1 MAENQETEKV
11 TTPLPRREGQ
21 RGRSSNYELLTNGS
35 IPKVVGMM
43 SVPTIISMLT
53 SSLYSLADTFFVGQI
68 DTQATAAVGIVFA
81 VLSVFQAFAFFFG
94 HGSGN
99 YMSRMLGARRRDE
112 AVRMASTGFF
122 TALIFGIFL
131 AVIGLLLLTPL
142 SLLLGSTDTIL
153 PYTERYLGI
162 ILLGTPL
169 QMGAMVLNNQ
179 MRFQGNARYAMIG
192 IVSGTLL
199 NVVLDP
205 LLIFVCH
212 LGISGA
218 ALATVLGHLCSFL
231 LLLYLSRKGEN
242 ISPISRLKGSGSTLH
257 LLWEIVRAGS
267 PSLMRQGLG
276 SIATLML
283 NIVAAGYGDAAV
295 AAMSIVGRITFVVY
309 SIIIG
314 LGQGYQPLCG
324 FSYGAGLFSR
334 VKQGFWFCVK
344 VGTAFLIVCTAIG
357 FLFTEQIISVFRD
370 DMDVIRIGSEALRYQ
385 LYTYPIGAFIL
396 LSNMMMQ
403 TINHPWKANLMAS
416 ARRGLFFIPLIVLLP
431 YWFGLQGVEMC
442 QAVSDVFTFLLAVP
456 LVWSVFRRM

>member
-1 MAENQETEKV
+1 MKN
-11 TTPLPRREGQ
+11 
-21 RGRSSNYELLTNGS
+21 SNYDLLTHGS
-35 IPKVVGMM
+35 IPRVVGMM

-99 YMSRMLGARRRDE
+99 YMSRMLGAKRRNE

-122 TALIFGIFL
+122 TALIFGVVM
-131 AVIGLLLLTPL
+131 AVTGLLLLTPL
-142 SLLLGSTDTIL
+142 SRWLGSTDTIL

-162 ILLGTPL
+162 ILVGTPL
-169 QMGAMVLNNQ
+169 NMGAMVLNNQ
-179 MRFQGNARYAMIG
+179 MRFQGNARYAMVG
-192 IVSGTLL
+192 IVTGTLL
-199 NVVLDP
+199 NVALDP
-205 LLIFVCH
+205 LLIFVFD

-218 ALATVLGHLCSFL
+218 ALATVLGQLCSFL
-231 LLLYLSRKGEN
+231 LLLYLSTKGEN
-242 ISPISRLKGSGSTLH
+242 IRIHPRNFTPSLH
-257 LLWEIVRAGS
+257 FQKEIVAAGS

-324 FSYGAGLFSR
+324 FSYGAGLYDR
-334 VKQGFWFCVK
+334 VKRGFWFCVK
-344 VGTAFLIVCTAIG
+344 VGTAFLILCTIVG
-357 FLFTEQIISVFRD
+357 FLFTEQIISAFRD
-370 DMDVIRIGSEALRYQ
+370 DTDVIFIGSEALRYQ
-385 LYTYPIGAFIL
+385 LFTYPIGAFIL

-403 TINHPWKANLMAS
+403 TINRPWQANLMAS
-416 ARRGLFFIPLIVLLP
+416 ARRGLFFIPLIIVLP
-431 YWFGLQGVEMC
+431 IFFGLRGVEMC

-456 LVWSVFRRM
+456 LVASVFRRM

>member
-1 MAENQETEKV
+1 MKN
-11 TTPLPRREGQ
+11 
-21 RGRSSNYELLTNGS
+21 SNYDLLTHGS
-35 IPKVVGMM
+35 IPRVVGMM

-99 YMSRMLGARRRDE
+99 YMSRMLGAKRQDE

-122 TALIFGIFL
+122 TALIFGVVM
-131 AVIGLLLLTPL
+131 AVVGLILLTPL
-142 SLLLGSTDTIL
+142 SRWLGSTPTIL

-169 QMGAMVLNNQ
+169 NMGAMVLNNQ
-179 MRFQGNARYAMIG
+179 MRFQGNARWAMYG
-192 IVSGTLL
+192 IVTGTIL
-199 NVVLDP
+199 NVLLDP
-205 LLIFVCH
+205 LLIFVFG

-242 ISPISRLKGSGSTLH
+242 IRINPRNFTPSLRLQK
-257 LLWEIVRAGS
+257 EIIAAGS

-276 SIATLML
+276 SIATLLL
-283 NIVAAGYGDAAV
+283 NVVAAGYGDAAV

-324 FSYGAGLFSR
+324 FSYGAGLYDR

-344 VGTAFLIVCTAIG
+344 VGTAFLILCTVVG
-357 FLFTEQIISVFRD
+357 FLFTEQIIGVFRD
-370 DMDVIRIGSEALRYQ
+370 DMDVICIGSEALRYQ

-416 ARRGLFFIPLIVLLP
+416 ARRGLFFIPLIILLP
-431 YWFGLQGVEMC
+431 HWFGLQGVEMC

-456 LVWSVFRRM
+456 LVASVFRKM

>member
-1 MAENQETEKV
+1 MKQN
-11 TTPLPRREGQ
+11 
-21 RGRSSNYELLTNGS
+21 NYELLTHGS
-35 IPKVVGMM
+35 IPRVVGMM

-99 YMSRMLGARRRDE
+99 YMSRMLGAKRRDE
-112 AVRMASTGFF
+112 AVHMASTGFF
-122 TALIFGIFL
+122 TALLFGVVMAIT
-131 AVIGLLLLTPL
+131 GLLLIRPL
-142 SLLLGSTDTIL
+142 SLWLGSTPTIL
-153 PYTERYLGI
+153 PYTEKYLGI

-169 QMGAMVLNNQ
+169 NMGAMVLNNQ
-179 MRFQGNARYAMIG
+179 MRFQGNARWAMYG
-192 IVSGTLL
+192 IVTGTVL
-199 NVVLDP
+199 NVLLDP
-205 LLIFVCH
+205 LLIFVCG

-218 ALATVLGHLCSFL
+218 ALATVLGQLCSFL
-231 LLLYLSRKGEN
+231 LLFILSRRGDN
-242 ISPISRLKGSGSTLH
+242 IYPSVRKPSKTFYYLGQIVSG
-257 LLWEIVRAGS
+257 GS

-276 SIATLML
+276 SIATLLL
-283 NIVAAGYGDAAV
+283 NVVAAGYGDAAV

-324 FSYGAGLFSR
+324 FSYGAQLFER

-344 VGTAFLIVCTAIG
+344 VGTAFLIVCTVIG
-357 FLFTEQIISVFRD
+357 FLFTEPIIALFRND
-370 DMDVIRIGSEALRYQ
+370 ADVIRIGSEALRYQ

-416 ARRGLFFIPLIVLLP
+416 ARRGLFFIPLIMVLPL
-431 YWFGLQGVEMC
+431 WFGLQGVEMC

-456 LVWSVFRRM
+456 LVWSVFRKM

>member
-1 MAENQETEKV
+1 
-11 TTPLPRREGQ
+11 
-21 RGRSSNYELLTNGS
+21 
-35 IPKVVGMM
+35 M

-99 YMSRMLGARRRDE
+99 YMSRMLGAKQRDE

-122 TALIFGIFL
+122 TALLFGVVM
-131 AVIGLLLLTPL
+131 AVTGLLLLTPL
-142 SLLLGSTDTIL
+142 SRWLGSTETIL

-162 ILLGTPL
+162 ILVGTPL
-169 QMGAMVLNNQ
+169 NMGAMVLNNQ
-179 MRFQGNARYAMIG
+179 MRFQGNARYAMVG
-192 IVSGTLL
+192 IVTGTLL
-199 NVVLDP
+199 NVALDP
-205 LLIFVCH
+205 LLIFVFD

-242 ISPISRLKGSGSTLH
+242 IRIHFRNFTPTLH
-257 LLWEIVRAGS
+257 MQKEIIAGGS

-276 SIATLML
+276 SIATLLL

-324 FSYGAGLFSR
+324 FSYGAGLYDR
-334 VKQGFWFCVK
+334 VKQGFWFCIK
-344 VGTAFLIVCTAIG
+344 VGTAFLIVCTIVG

-370 DMDVIRIGSEALRYQ
+370 DIDVVSIGSEALRYQ

-403 TINHPWKANLMAS
+403 TINRPWQANLMAS
-416 ARRGLFFIPLIVLLP
+416 ARRGLFFIPLIILLP
-431 YWFGLQGVEMC
+431 FFFGLKGVEMC
-442 QAVSDVFTFLLAVP
+442 QAVSDVFTLLLAMP
-456 LVWSVFRRM
+456 LVASVFRRM

>member
-1 MAENQETEKV
+1 MKN
-11 TTPLPRREGQ
+11 
-21 RGRSSNYELLTNGS
+21 SNYDLLTHGS
-35 IPKVVGMM
+35 IPRVVGMM

-99 YMSRMLGARRRDE
+99 YMSRMLGAKRRNE

-122 TALIFGIFL
+122 TALIFGVVM
-131 AVIGLLLLTPL
+131 AVTGLLLLTPL
-142 SLLLGSTDTIL
+142 SRWLGSTDTIL

-162 ILLGTPL
+162 ILVGTPL
-169 QMGAMVLNNQ
+169 NMGAMVLNNQ
-179 MRFQGNARYAMIG
+179 MRFQGNARYAMVG
-192 IVSGTLL
+192 IVTGTLL
-199 NVVLDP
+199 NVALDP
-205 LLIFVCH
+205 LLIFVFD

-218 ALATVLGHLCSFL
+218 ALATVLGQLCSFL
-231 LLLYLSRKGEN
+231 LLLYLSTKGEN
-242 ISPISRLKGSGSTLH
+242 IRIHPRNFTPSLH
-257 LLWEIVRAGS
+257 FQKEIVVAGS

-276 SIATLML
+276 SIATLLL

-324 FSYGAGLFSR
+324 FSYGAGLYDR
-334 VKQGFWFCVK
+334 VKRGFWFCVK
-344 VGTAFLIVCTAIG
+344 VGTAFLILCTIVG
-357 FLFTEQIISVFRD
+357 FLFTEQIISAFRD
-370 DMDVIRIGSEALRYQ
+370 DTDVIFIGSEALRYQ
-385 LYTYPIGAFIL
+385 LFTYPIGAFIL

-403 TINHPWKANLMAS
+403 TINRPWQANLMAS
-416 ARRGLFFIPLIVLLP
+416 ARRGLFFIPLIIVLP
-431 YWFGLQGVEMC
+431 IFFGLRGVEMC

-456 LVWSVFRRM
+456 LVASVFRRM

>member
-1 MAENQETEKV
+1 MKK
-11 TTPLPRREGQ
+11 
-21 RGRSSNYELLTNGS
+21 SNYELLTHGS

-53 SSLYSLADTFFVGQI
+53 SSLYSLVDTFFVGQI

-99 YMSRMLGARRRDE
+99 YMSRMLGAKQRDE

-122 TALIFGIFL
+122 TALIFGVVM
-131 AVIGLLLLTPL
+131 AVIGLILLRPL
-142 SLLLGSTDTIL
+142 SLWLGSTPTIL
-153 PYTERYLGI
+153 PYTEKYLGI

-169 QMGAMVLNNQ
+169 NMGAMVLNNQ
-179 MRFQGNARYAMIG
+179 MRFQGNARWAMYG
-192 IVSGTLL
+192 IVTGTIL
-199 NVVLDP
+199 NVLLDP

-218 ALATVLGHLCSFL
+218 ALATVLGQLCSFL

-242 ISPISRLKGSGSTLH
+242 IRIHLRNFTPSLH
-257 LLWEIVRAGS
+257 FQKEIVAAGS

-276 SIATLML
+276 SIATLLL

-344 VGTAFLIVCTAIG
+344 VGTAFLVLCTIIG

-370 DMDVIRIGSEALRYQ
+370 DVDVIRIGSEALRYQ

-403 TINHPWKANLMAS
+403 TINRPWKANLMAS
-416 ARRGLFFIPLIVLLP
+416 ARRGLFFIPLILLLP

-442 QAVSDVFTFLLAVP
+442 QAVSDVCTFLLAVP
-456 LVWSVFRRM
+456 LVYSVFRKM

>member
-1 MAENQETEKV
+1 MRN
-11 TTPLPRREGQ
+11 
-21 RGRSSNYELLTNGS
+21 NYELLTHGS
-35 IPKVVGMM
+35 IPRVVGMM

-99 YMSRMLGARRRDE
+99 YMSRMLGAKQRDE

-122 TALIFGIFL
+122 TALLFGVVM
-131 AVIGLLLLTPL
+131 AVTGLLLLTPL
-142 SLLLGSTDTIL
+142 SRWLGSTETIL

-162 ILLGTPL
+162 ILVGTPL
-169 QMGAMVLNNQ
+169 NMGAMVLNNQ
-179 MRFQGNARYAMIG
+179 MRFQGNARYAMVG
-192 IVSGTLL
+192 IVTGTLL
-199 NVVLDP
+199 NVALDP
-205 LLIFVCH
+205 LLIFVFD

-242 ISPISRLKGSGSTLH
+242 IRIHFRNFTPTLH
-257 LLWEIVRAGS
+257 MQKEIIAGGS

-276 SIATLML
+276 SIATLLL

-324 FSYGAGLFSR
+324 FSYGAGLYDR

-403 TINHPWKANLMAS
+403 TINRPWQANLMAS
-416 ARRGLFFIPLIVLLP
+416 ARRGLFFIPLIILLP
-431 YWFGLQGVEMC
+431 IFFGLKGVEMC
-442 QAVSDVFTFLLAVP
+442 QAVSDVFTLLLAMP
-456 LVWSVFRRM
+456 LVASVFRRM

>member
-1 MAENQETEKV
+1 MKN
-11 TTPLPRREGQ
+11 
-21 RGRSSNYELLTNGS
+21 SNYDLLTHGS
-35 IPKVVGMM
+35 IPRVVGMM

-99 YMSRMLGARRRDE
+99 YMSRMLGAKRRNE

-122 TALIFGIFL
+122 TALIFGVVM
-131 AVIGLLLLTPL
+131 AVTGLLLLTPL
-142 SLLLGSTDTIL
+142 SRWLGSTDTIL

-162 ILLGTPL
+162 ILVGTPL
-169 QMGAMVLNNQ
+169 NMGAMVLNNQ
-179 MRFQGNARYAMIG
+179 MRFQGNARYAMVG
-192 IVSGTLL
+192 IVTGTLL
-199 NVVLDP
+199 NVALDP
-205 LLIFVCH
+205 LLIFVFD

-218 ALATVLGHLCSFL
+218 ALATVLGQLCSFL
-231 LLLYLSRKGEN
+231 LLLYLSTKGEN
-242 ISPISRLKGSGSTLH
+242 IRIHPRNFTPSLH
-257 LLWEIVRAGS
+257 FQKEIVVAGS

-276 SIATLML
+276 SIATLLL

-324 FSYGAGLFSR
+324 FSYGAGLYDR
-334 VKQGFWFCVK
+334 VTRGFWFCVK
-344 VGTAFLIVCTAIG
+344 VGTAFLILCTIVG
-357 FLFTEQIISVFRD
+357 FLFTEQIISAFRD
-370 DMDVIRIGSEALRYQ
+370 DTDVIFIGSEALRYQ
-385 LYTYPIGAFIL
+385 LFTYPIGAFIL

-403 TINHPWKANLMAS
+403 TINRPWQANLMAS
-416 ARRGLFFIPLIVLLP
+416 ARRGLFFIPLIIVLP
-431 YWFGLQGVEMC
+431 IFFGLRGVEMC

-456 LVWSVFRRM
+456 LVASVFRRM

>member
-1 MAENQETEKV
+1 MK
-11 TTPLPRREGQ
+11 
-21 RGRSSNYELLTNGS
+21 SNYELLTHGS
-35 IPKVVGMM
+35 IPRVVGTMA
-43 SVPTIISMLT
+43 VPTIISMLT

-68 DTQATAAVGIVFA
+68 DTQATAAVGICFA

-122 TALIFGIFL
+122 SALVFGVVMA
-131 AVIGLLLLTPL
+131 AVCLLLLTPL
-142 SLLLGSTDTIL
+142 SRWLGSTPTIL
-153 PYTERYLGI
+153 PYTERYLAI

-169 QMGAMVLNNQ
+169 NIGAMVLNNQ
-179 MRFQGNARYAMIG
+179 MRFQGNARWAMYG
-192 IVSGTLL
+192 IVTGTVL
-199 NVVLDP
+199 NVLLDP

-218 ALATVLGHLCSFL
+218 ALATVLGQACSFVL
-231 LLLYLSRKGEN
+231 LLWLSHREGN
-242 ISPISRLKGSGSTLH
+242 IGPRIQRGGSTVH
-257 LLWEIVRAGS
+257 MLWEIARGGS

-276 SIATLML
+276 SIATLLL
-283 NIVAAGYGDAAV
+283 NLMAAGYGDAAV

-324 FSYGAGLFSR
+324 FSYGARLFIR

-344 VGTAFLIVCTAIG
+344 VGTAFLIVCTVLG
-357 FLFTEQIISVFRD
+357 FLFTEQIIALFRD
-370 DMDVIRIGSEALRYQ
+370 DPDVIRIGSEALRYQ

-403 TINHPWKANLMAS
+403 TINHPLKANLMAS
-416 ARRGLFFIPLIVLLP
+416 ARRGLFFIPLILVLP
-431 YWFGLQGVEMC
+431 QWFGLQGVEMC
-442 QAVSDVFTFLLAVP
+442 QAVSDVCTFVLAVP
-456 LVWSVFRRM
+456 LVWSVFRKM

>member
-1 MAENQETEKV
+1 MRN
-11 TTPLPRREGQ
+11 
-21 RGRSSNYELLTNGS
+21 NYELLTHGS
-35 IPKVVGMM
+35 IPRVVGMM

-99 YMSRMLGARRRDE
+99 YMSRMLGAKQRDE

-122 TALIFGIFL
+122 TALLFGVVM
-131 AVIGLLLLTPL
+131 AVTGLLLLTPL
-142 SLLLGSTDTIL
+142 SRWLGSTETIL

-162 ILLGTPL
+162 ILVGTPL
-169 QMGAMVLNNQ
+169 NMGAMVLNNQ
-179 MRFQGNARYAMIG
+179 MRFQGNARYAMVG
-192 IVSGTLL
+192 IVTGTLL
-199 NVVLDP
+199 NVALDP
-205 LLIFVCH
+205 LLIFVFD

-242 ISPISRLKGSGSTLH
+242 IRIHFRNFTPTLH
-257 LLWEIVRAGS
+257 MQKEIIAGGS

-276 SIATLML
+276 SIATLLL

-324 FSYGAGLFSR
+324 FSYGAGLYDR
-334 VKQGFWFCVK
+334 VKQGFWFCIK
-344 VGTAFLIVCTAIG
+344 VGTAFLIVCTIVG

-370 DMDVIRIGSEALRYQ
+370 DIDVVSIGSEALRYQ

-403 TINHPWKANLMAS
+403 TINRPWQANLMAS
-416 ARRGLFFIPLIVLLP
+416 ARRGLFFIPLIILLP
-431 YWFGLQGVEMC
+431 FFFGLKGVEMC
-442 QAVSDVFTFLLAVP
+442 QAVSDVFTLLLAMP
-456 LVWSVFRRM
+456 LVASVFRRM

>member
-1 MAENQETEKV
+1 
-11 TTPLPRREGQ
+11 
-21 RGRSSNYELLTNGS
+21 
-35 IPKVVGMM
+35 MM

-99 YMSRMLGARRRDE
+99 YMSRMLGAKQRDE

-122 TALIFGIFL
+122 TALLFGVVM
-131 AVIGLLLLTPL
+131 AVTGLLLLTPL
-142 SLLLGSTDTIL
+142 SRWLGSTETIL

-162 ILLGTPL
+162 ILVGTPL
-169 QMGAMVLNNQ
+169 NMGAMVLNNQ
-179 MRFQGNARYAMIG
+179 MRFQGNARYAMVG
-192 IVSGTLL
+192 IVTGTLL
-199 NVVLDP
+199 NVALDP
-205 LLIFVCH
+205 LLIFVFD

-242 ISPISRLKGSGSTLH
+242 IRIHFRNFTPTLH
-257 LLWEIVRAGS
+257 MQKEIIAGGS

-276 SIATLML
+276 SIATLLL

-324 FSYGAGLFSR
+324 FSYGAGLYDR

-403 TINHPWKANLMAS
+403 TINRPWQANLMAS
-416 ARRGLFFIPLIVLLP
+416 ARRGLFFIPLIILLP
-431 YWFGLQGVEMC
+431 IFFGLKGVEMC
-442 QAVSDVFTFLLAVP
+442 QAVSDVFTLLLAMP
-456 LVWSVFRRM
+456 LVASVFRRM